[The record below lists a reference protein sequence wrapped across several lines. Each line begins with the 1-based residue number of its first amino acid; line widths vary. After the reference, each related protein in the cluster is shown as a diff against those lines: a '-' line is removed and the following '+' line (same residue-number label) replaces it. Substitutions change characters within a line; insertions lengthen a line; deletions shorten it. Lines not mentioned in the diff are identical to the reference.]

1 MKTFLHFELGFFSE
15 WLLTQVMKDM
25 ELVLTYPNFI
35 FQVQRL
41 SHPLTSSARLSRLSL
56 APH

>member
-15 WLLTQVMKDM
+15 WLLTQVMKDV

-35 FQVQRL
+35 FQVQC
-41 SHPLTSSARLSRLSL
+41 SPHPLTSSARLSR
-56 APH
+56 